1 MGRQAISRMERCV
14 ALLRYPR
21 YPSMGVRFG
30 YVAILALSVSVAGA
44 LPQHDLGSSLD
55 PTAVQLSTE
64 GGGVGGS
71 LPGQQKA
78 CPANIGKTAA
88 SVKASMAN
96 HGQGEKKDQVLG
108 DTNVAPASPYCTNGF
123 AHPKG
128 DTCCKKSCGACGGS
142 GCSKRPGGAK
152 NCCTNK
158 IKAAKKLCKK
168 NGADAPCIIPPP
180 SPTPPPT
187 PPPPPCPAGMVQ
199 WNEPNVAPASPY
211 CTNGFANPKGD
222 TCCKKSCGDCGGS
235 GCSKRPGGSNN
246 CCTNKIQAAKK
257 LCKKKGADAP
267 YIIPPSPPPPPPTS
281 RCLEASSIKSQD
293 VSKGDCPE
301 CVLKASSLKV
311 TQESCQ
317 RHETEL
323 EPKVGDSK
331 KKMAV
336 RVLES
341 LNCTKTAI
349 TLPHKVTV
357 FEELPSSA
365 AVEQLGELGAGA
377 PKKSC
382 KWIGASA
389 GDDNWCNNNCNHVP
403 AFCPP
408 TSCNCNVKP
417 PQAKQEAQKA
427 PKEAKQEVA
436 TKPWS
441 IQIEFSCE
449 MKKELFCSPGET
461 NPAAK
466 FVQAFANDTI
476 PITCRRTSSI
486 TPIYGKSSIT
496 SEGGCPMDFETAFAY
511 AKASAPSTNL
521 ISIRDAKGKAYC
533 QNFATQ
539 F

>member
-1 MGRQAISRMERCV
+1 MGELSGEMMV

-78 CPANIGKTAA
+78 CLANIGKTAA

-108 DTNVAPASPYCTNGF
+108 DTNVDP
-123 AHPKG
+123 
-128 DTCCKKSCGACGGS
+128 
-142 GCSKRPGGAK
+142 
-152 NCCTNK
+152 
-158 IKAAKKLCKK
+158 
-168 NGADAPCIIPPP
+168 
-180 SPTPPPT
+180 
-187 PPPPPCPAGMVQ
+187 
-199 WNEPNVAPASPY
+199 PASPY

-222 TCCKKSCGDCGGS
+222 TCCKKTCGDCGGS
-235 GCSKRPGGSNN
+235 GCSKRPGGTNN

-257 LCKKKGADAP
+257 LCKKNGADAP
-267 YIIPPSPPPPPPTS
+267 CIIPPSPPPPPPTS
-281 RCLEASSIKSQD
+281 RCLEASSIKSLD

-301 CVLKASSLKV
+301 CVLKASNMKV
-311 TQESCQ
+311 THESCQ

-349 TLPHKVTV
+349 TLPHSVTV
-357 FEELPSSA
+357 FEELPSSD
-365 AVEQLGELGAGA
+365 LGELGAG
-377 PKKSC
+377 PKKC

-408 TSCNCNVKP
+408 TSCNCNVQP
-417 PQAKQEAQKA
+417 PQAKQEAPKA
-427 PKEAKQEVA
+427 LKKAKQEVA

-441 IQIEFSCE
+441 IQIEFTCE

-466 FVQAFANDTI
+466 FVQAFGNDTV

-511 AKASAPSTNL
+511 AKASALSTNL
-521 ISIRDAKGKAYC
+521 ISVRDAKGKAYC